1 MGAPSLFKL
10 LARLAA
16 LLVVVCAMPAAAQ
29 VHDTQSIAPNCH
41 FASDQ
46 ELDFDEVEDAAAWI
60 CDGTG
65 WRADQAVVWLKFD
78 SDTWSDVARPGFFYT
93 RIARFESISFAA
105 IDDDGATRKQDYSE
119 SDGLP
124 FASGPMFELPLPE
137 IRAETR
143 FVIARIE
150 HPHSVP
156 MLTEARL
163 SAVSK
168 PVNWTQKEVMLL
180 ALVIGMLVL
189 PFFFDI
195 SFFLVLRE
203 RFVLLHAIM
212 VITMM
217 GYVAVAGGLIT
228 VFFTLPL
235 PVLAVAAPLTWAIGT
250 GCAALFLADFLE
262 PGAQSKLMRR
272 LMWITGIWT
281 ILVPGFFSFQLHVT
295 HPIDDRGYFLAFVPV
310 LFLIT
315 AAIVEAVLRGSR
327 SARFV
332 AIAWFPI
339 ILASADRLLRGLGA
353 YVGPS
358 NMDQA
363 LYIATGME
371 VIMISLA
378 IADRFLALRRERDEA
393 VTEARMLERISERDP
408 LTGLMNRRAIEDRFG
423 ELRKD
428 GFDTFALIDLDRFK
442 DINDRFGHQVGDA
455 ALVACADAICGDED
469 RNSIAVRLGGEE
481 FVVLLRG
488 AGAVKRAEAL
498 RQAIPLRI
506 AHHVE
511 GLDRPVT
518 ASMGVIEL
526 PRVAATTMKFKD
538 FYARADTL
546 LYEAKESG
554 RNRMLYERLT
564 LFDGNQATRSAAAA
578 A

>member
-16 LLVVVCAMPAAAQ
+16 LLVVVCAGPAAAQ
-29 VHDTQSIAPNCH
+29 LHDAPSFAPKCH

-46 ELDFDEVEDAAAWI
+46 DLSLDEVTSAAAWI
-60 CDGTG
+60 CDGSD
-65 WRADQAVVWLKFD
+65 WKADQPVVWLRFD
-78 SDTWSDVARPGFFYT
+78 SDTWSDEARPEFFYT
-93 RIARFESISFAA
+93 RIARFKSVSFAA
-105 IDDDGATRKQDYSE
+105 IDSDGATRTVIHAE
-119 SDGLP
+119 SDGVP
-124 FASGPMFELPLPE
+124 FASGPVFELPLPE
-137 IRAETR
+137 VRAETR

-150 HPHSVP
+150 RPHSVP

-163 SAVSK
+163 SPVSK
-168 PVNWTQKEVMLL
+168 PVNWTQQEVMLL

-203 RFVLLHAIM
+203 RFVLLHAVM
-212 VITMM
+212 VIAMI
-217 GYVAVAGGLIT
+217 GYVAIAGGLIT

-235 PVLAVAAPLTWAIGT
+235 AVLAVAAPLTWAIGT

-262 PGAQSKLMRR
+262 PGAQSKLMRP
-272 LMWITGIWT
+272 LMRITGVWT
-281 ILVPGFFSFQLHVT
+281 ILVPGFFSLQLHFT
-295 HPIDDRGYFLAFVPV
+295 QPIDDRGYFLAFLPV

-327 SARFV
+327 GARFV

-339 ILASADRLLRGLGA
+339 ILASADRLLRGLGV

-393 VTEARMLERISERDP
+393 VTEARLLERISERDP
-408 LTGLMNRRAIEDRFG
+408 LTGLMNRRAIEDRFV
-423 ELRKD
+423 ELRRD

-455 ALVACADAICGDED
+455 ALVACAEAISGHED

-488 AGAVKRAEAL
+488 PGAVKRAEAL

-506 AHHVE
+506 AHHIE

-526 PRVAATTMKFKD
+526 PKDAATAMQFKD
-538 FYARADTL
+538 LYARADTL

-554 RNRMLYERLT
+554 RNRMFYERLT
-564 LFDGNQATRSAAAA
+564 LFGGKQATRPNAAAA
-578 A
+578 